1 MPEWMMGQEEGL
13 ESLRGMQ
20 LEASGEKDASTLEG
34 NPEISDGHVRVGDDD
49 QEVDEAA
56 AGEKGESSRMIDL
69 PFSLFDD
76 D

>member
-1 MPEWMMGQEEGL
+1 MMGQEEGL

-20 LEASGEKDASTLEG
+20 LEASSEKDVSTLESI
-34 NPEISDGHVRVGDDD
+34 PEISDGHVRVGDDD
-49 QEVDEAA
+49 QEEDEAE
-56 AGEKGESSRMIDL
+56 AGENGESSRMIDL

>member
-1 MPEWMMGQEEGL
+1 
-13 ESLRGMQ
+13 
-20 LEASGEKDASTLEG
+20 
-34 NPEISDGHVRVGDDD
+34 VGDDD
-49 QEVDEAA
+49 QEGDEAE

>member
-1 MPEWMMGQEEGL
+1 MPEWMMGQEESL

-20 LEASGEKDASTLEG
+20 LEAPSEEDASTLEG
-34 NPEISDGHVRVGDDD
+34 IPEISDGHVGDGD
-49 QEVDEAA
+49 QEGDEAE